1 MVLQT
6 MTQFIY
12 CGASTATKSYEDHE
26 GTDELSKSINLGKLF
41 SQYTGYTCLDESGFG
56 YPNTML
62 IDIVKK
68 HYNTNIPVFWVYA
81 DPIGGVLYENG
92 SRTFPELPKD
102 QTKRDLLYRLITA
115 DDWKAVYYEIADAEL
130 AYLNST
136 GFRIGFV
143 GSSADIHPW
152 QVEKYE
158 NLTVVDS
165 SWKRVLSDDAGI
177 KYPDPYLLPEVVHP
191 LINMFFPQKI
201 DDWRHV
207 WQNDRDDLYDNPH
220 LNQDLVD
227 KIYQTYEFRRKIEE
241 HGTMVGVHPN
251 VRGNMLYHE
260 HVKKGMKEFID
271 SGVEDKDNNILDTHM
286 SPVYGDRERRA
297 VSTYL
302 GSGGRIMEHTATR
315 HMEELICTSTGAKH
329 AHMVPSATM
338 GLLLCS
344 MLSEIKP
351 GEEFDVSAYTQAAT
365 ANGAILMGATPNI
378 IDVDKQTYT
387 IDFDKVS
394 NRVVFVSSING
405 RAPAD
410 YEQKITQLRE
420 SGHFVIEDAAQA
432 FGSHTVQGNQIGT
445 LGDVG
450 VFSFGAPKIITT
462 GQGGCIVTDNH
473 ELSERIHAIKNFG
486 RTVGVGEVYN
496 VMGLN
501 FKFTDLQASF
511 GVEQMLSLG
520 DIVDHKKYIFEQYYN
535 NLKDSIE
542 FVNTDLLYTTPTYP
556 EILVDR
562 RDELSTHLTSLGIG
576 NRAVYSSLSRQPFHS
591 KWATDTPVTDYIGDR
606 GLQLPGQSNLT
617 KSDIDI
623 VCQVIRDFYKL

>member
-12 CGASTATKSYEDHE
+12 CGASTATKSYEDHA

-56 YPNTML
+56 NPNTML

-177 KYPDPYLLPEVVHP
+177 KYPDPYLLPEIIHP

-201 DDWRHV
+201 DEWNRV

-220 LNQDLVD
+220 LNQKLVD
-227 KIYQTYEFRRKIEE
+227 KIYETYEFRRKLEE

-251 VRGNMLYHE
+251 VRGNILYHN

-271 SGVEDKDNNILDTHM
+271 SGVETKDNNILNTHM
-286 SPVYGDRERRA
+286 SPVYGDRERQA
-297 VSTYL
+297 VATYL

-315 HMEELICTSTGAKH
+315 HMEELICDYTGSKY

-344 MLSEIKP
+344 MLSEIKV
-351 GEEFDVSAYTQAAT
+351 GEQFDCPAYTQAAT

-378 IDVDKQTYT
+378 IDVDDQSYT
-387 IDFDKVS
+387 LDFDKVK

-405 RAPAD
+405 RTPSQ
-410 YEQKITQLRE
+410 YEQKIKQLRE
-420 SGHFVIEDAAQA
+420 RGHFVIEDAAQA
-432 FGSHTVQGNQIGT
+432 LGSHTAQGNQVGT

-462 GQGGCIVTDNH
+462 GQGGCIITDND

-511 GVEQMLSLG
+511 GVEQMLELSN
-520 DIVDHKKYIFEQYYN
+520 IVDHKKYIFKQYFN

-542 FVNTDLLYTTPTYP
+542 FVNTDLLASTPTYP

-562 RDELSTHLTSLGIG
+562 RDELSVHLTSLGIG

-591 KWATDTPVTDYIGDR
+591 QWATDTPVTDYIGDR
-606 GLQLPGQSNLT
+606 GLQLPGQADLT
-617 KSDIDI
+617 KADIDI
-623 VCQVIRDFYKL
+623 VCAAIRDFYKL